1 MKITWIGH
9 SCFKIESKGCSII
22 LDPYADGSVPGYKP
36 IRERVNAVFCSHG
49 HGDHN
54 GVSCVEIIPDAEFP
68 FTVTTVETYHD
79 DQMGKLRGKNIIH
92 IIDDGEC
99 RIAHLGDIGC
109 SLNEEQ
115 IRILSDLDA
124 VMIPVGGY
132 YTINAVQAEEMI
144 EQIKPK
150 MVLPMHYRDTKED
163 IVYGYD
169 EIEGISKFL
178 EDFSSVKT
186 LERSEVDAK
195 NIPAGVVV
203 LQPQNH

>member
-1 MKITWIGH
+1 
-9 SCFKIESKGCSII
+9 
-22 LDPYADGSVPGYKP
+22 
-36 IRERVNAVFCSHG
+36 
-49 HGDHN
+49 
-54 GVSCVEIIPDAEFP
+54 
-68 FTVTTVETYHD
+68 
-79 DQMGKLRGKNIIH
+79 MGKLRGKNIIH

-144 EQIKPK
+144 EQLKPK
-150 MVLPMHYRDTKED
+150 MFLTMHYRDTKED

-169 EIEGISKFL
+169 EIEGISEFL

-186 LERSEVDAK
+186 LERLEVDTK